1 MDESVFSVSG
11 GVHPVVASSQLTTF
25 VSNDCYMQP
34 HRLWIVTGPNM
45 GGRDVLLTIAFQC
58 IMHYKITVFV
68 HKTCTINFDSARIG
82 AIGSC

>member
-45 GGRDVLLTIAFQC
+45 GGRDVV
-58 IMHYKITVFV
+58 Y
-68 HKTCTINFDSARIG
+68 
-82 AIGSC
+82 